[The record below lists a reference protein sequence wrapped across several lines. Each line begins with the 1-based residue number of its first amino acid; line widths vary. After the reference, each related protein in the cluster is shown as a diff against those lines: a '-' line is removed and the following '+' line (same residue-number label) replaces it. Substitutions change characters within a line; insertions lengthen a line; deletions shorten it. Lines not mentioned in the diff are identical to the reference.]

1 MSERT
6 RARKIAPKGGNDYK
20 QAELEAAAKGSGVKD
35 VGLPSDMFPKGKFKP
50 LHLGP
55 LEAAYVSAVTFI

>member
-35 VGLPSDMFPKGKFKP
+35 VGLPSDMFPKSESK
-50 LHLGP
+50 LL
-55 LEAAYVSAVTFI
+55 

>member
-35 VGLPSDMFPKGKFKP
+35 VGLPSDMFPKGEFQS
-50 LHLGP
+50 LHPGP
-55 LEAAYVSAVTFI
+55 VEAVHALSITLF